1 MLYWYVCTKL
11 RVVLVALD
19 GLDPNIGLSS
29 GLPHVASVPSHCA
42 VAGRRAELACVGT
55 GVGKEYFEI
64 CCYACDW
71 CATGNGTIAN
81 SSLSHALATRN
92 TKKIISQIITQ
103 RKKILWLTVST

>member
-11 RVVLVALD
+11 RVVPVALESD
-19 GLDPNIGLSS
+19 GLDPNIGLSC

-71 CATGNGTIAN
+71 CATGNVTIAN

-92 TKKIISQIITQ
+92 TKKIIILSQIITQ
-103 RKKILWLTVST
+103 RNF